1 MSKKSSTELTG
12 KTSPFNGFAMTRPD
26 GSPIHVGYSRLSS
39 YSQCPKQFKY
49 SYVDKIRGKVGAPLL
64 RGQAYHGSLEAMLQF
79 KIDNNMELYP
89 RERVDKLAIRMAKKE
104 GLTEAEIYRVIDAV
118 RYYYATL
125 YPEKRP
131 ILVEADFKVV
141 RGGITITGRLD
152 EADEDGWIVDHKF
165 SYDIWAEPRA
175 KYGYQPIIYQW
186 AGIDQI
192 ERARP
197 GWVFRGFEYNIIRLF
212 PHPMIQRI
220 RIPRMNQ
227 EKSDWWE
234 NELFEMAKC
243 MRRDYYPAN
252 PSEKACAFCFHKELC
267 KPAIYKVEISKLGD
281 QDDPNDAEDL

>member
-1 MSKKSSTELTG
+1 
-12 KTSPFNGFAMTRPD
+12 
-26 GSPIHVGYSRLSS
+26 
-39 YSQCPKQFKY
+39 
-49 SYVDKIRGKVGAPLL
+49 
-64 RGQAYHGSLEAMLQF
+64 MLQF